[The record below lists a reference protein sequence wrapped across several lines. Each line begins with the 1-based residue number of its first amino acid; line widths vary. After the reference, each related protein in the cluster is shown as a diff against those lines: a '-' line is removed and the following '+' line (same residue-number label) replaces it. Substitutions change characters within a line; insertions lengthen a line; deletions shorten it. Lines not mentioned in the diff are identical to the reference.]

1 MHTKYEPSSITSKKQ
16 PNIPAEWATHP
27 VHCQKCHTFICFFP
41 ILFINLSCLMVDN
54 MTYLSCCGK
63 GNDMYMQRNDPFRD
77 VDFSVYAP
85 ANGNHNYDAGINK
98 VAGAYMQ
105 TPSCGSYKSGNNLL
119 L

>member
-1 MHTKYEPSSITSKKQ
+1 
-16 PNIPAEWATHP
+16 
-27 VHCQKCHTFICFFP
+27 
-41 ILFINLSCLMVDN
+41 
-54 MTYLSCCGK
+54 
-63 GNDMYMQRNDPFRD
+63 MYMQRNDPFRD